1 MAHRSTCVSN
11 CCFEDSLNKNPGKQS
26 IGISENRLFNKVD
39 FCFLNNDIYFFQDL
53 DNPACKKRKGIFYLL
68 YIYLRYMMTKS
79 HSVTK
84 ARSSAL
90 FGAVLQR
97 IVCAVQHVCRGQ
109 TAKKVSANGRKKTW
123 SHVSVRV
130 MWPDLGLVFLGK
142 FFSIQKMKSTDA
154 NYKEGPAYQLYVEG
168 YNDFIYGGLFHPRY
182 PCVSPCIGGP

>member
-1 MAHRSTCVSN
+1 MTPIFFRTWTTPHV
-11 CCFEDSLNKNPGKQS
+11 KNE
-26 IGISENRLFNKVD
+26 IGHI
-39 FCFLNNDIYFFQDL
+39 
-53 DNPACKKRKGIFYLL
+53 PL

-79 HSVTK
+79 HSVKK

-97 IVCAVQHVCRGQ
+97 IVCAVQRVCRGQ

-168 YNDFIYGGLFHPRY
+168 YNDFIYGG
-182 PCVSPCIGGP
+182 VISPQVPMCKSMYWGPITPFTTKRPIL